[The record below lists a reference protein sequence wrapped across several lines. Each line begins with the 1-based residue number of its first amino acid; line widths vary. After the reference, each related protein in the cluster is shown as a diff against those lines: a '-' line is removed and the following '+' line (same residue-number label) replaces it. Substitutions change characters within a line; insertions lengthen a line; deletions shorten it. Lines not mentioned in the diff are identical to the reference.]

1 MEWETD
7 RAGDFEPLRFAPQ
20 DKIIVLG
27 LISSKV
33 GDLETKDELKRRVDE
48 ASKYVPIENMC
59 ISPQCGFASTVE
71 GNILS
76 EDDQWRKLEL
86 VVEVAE
92 EIWGSE

>member
-1 MEWETD
+1 M
-7 RAGDFEPLRFAPQ
+7 RFAPR

-48 ASKYVPIENMC
+48 ASSYVPLENMC

-71 GNILS
+71 GNLLS

-86 VVEVAE
+86 VTEVAE
-92 EIWGSE
+92 DIWGSV